1 MLPSLSSGHFGIAS
15 KSVYGPDSVQ
25 GFGISIVNEP
35 PYGEEDRS
43 VTCPSLPLISE
54 GSFTSLVSKKSGKAS
69 GKNNG
74 RGNKNDEVGEYRKFQ
89 FKDL

>member
-25 GFGISIVNEP
+25 GFGISIVNKP